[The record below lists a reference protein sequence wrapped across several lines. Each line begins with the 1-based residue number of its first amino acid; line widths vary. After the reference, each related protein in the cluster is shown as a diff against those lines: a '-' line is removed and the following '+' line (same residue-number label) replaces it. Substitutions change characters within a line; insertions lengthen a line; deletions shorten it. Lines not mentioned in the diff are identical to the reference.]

1 MFFYIFSFF
10 LFLPPMILISGEINI
25 EILDQENEKGFIHF
39 ALYNQK
45 EKFLSDNGKIVA
57 LKKKTNEVV
66 LSGINV
72 KNLEEGY
79 YGIAIYHDENS
90 NDEFDKFLGIPQE
103 KYGFSNDAEVFFGP
117 PSYDDASF
125 KLKKNEIKKIK
136 IKLR

>member
-1 MFFYIFSFF
+1 MLVNFYFQ
-10 LFLPPMILISGEINI
+10 L
-25 EILDQENEKGFIHF
+25 
-39 ALYNQK
+39 
-45 EKFLSDNGKIVA
+45 
-57 LKKKTNEVV
+57 
-66 LSGINV
+66 INV

-103 KYGFSNDAEVFFGP
+103 KYGFSNDAKVFLGP

-125 KLKKNEIKKIK
+125 KLNKNEIKKIK